1 MPTYMYKAATKSGLV
16 VRNKVE
22 ASSKQS
28 LIKALKGNDLLPID
42 VEQLT
47 YRTNKKKTKKKNITD
62 IQEIMKN
69 VNTTQLGQPKQKM
82 LSTKERINLYL
93 KKSEKI
99 TQRDLVIFTQNFYL
113 LKKADFNNIHAL
125 RTIIEGTE
133 NISFR
138 GVLEDILAGVEAR
151 RNNVH
156 NNGILFKYISIYIYK
171 YDKSWGTFRFTYKF
185 FKTSCRILR
194 RYRSI
199 K

>member
-28 LIKALKGNDLLPID
+28 LIKALKGNNLLPID

-69 VNTTQLGQPKQKM
+69 VNTTQLGQPKQKT

-93 KKSEKI
+93 KKSEKT

-138 GVLEDILAGVEAR
+138 GVLEDILAGVETR
-151 RNNVH
+151 SNNVH

-171 YDKSWGTFRFTYKF
+171 YDKSWSTFRFTYKF
-185 FKTSCRILR
+185 FETSCRILR
-194 RYRSI
+194 
-199 K
+199 

>member
-28 LIKALKGNDLLPID
+28 LIKALKGNNLLPID

-69 VNTTQLGQPKQKM
+69 VNTTQLGQPKQKT

-93 KKSEKI
+93 KKYEKI
-99 TQRDLVIFTQNFYL
+99 KKRDLVIFTQNFYL

-171 YDKSWGTFRFTYKF
+171 YDKSWRTFRFTYKF
-185 FKTSCRILR
+185 FETSCRILR
-194 RYRSI
+194 
-199 K
+199 

>member
-28 LIKALKGNDLLPID
+28 LIKALKGNNLLPID

-69 VNTTQLGQPKQKM
+69 VNTTQLGQPKQKT

-185 FKTSCRILR
+185 FETSCRILR
-194 RYRSI
+194 
-199 K
+199 

>member
-28 LIKALKGNDLLPID
+28 LIKALKGNNLLPID

-69 VNTTQLGQPKQKM
+69 VNTTQLGQPKQKT

-171 YDKSWGTFRFTYKF
+171 YDESWRTFRFTYKF
-185 FKTSCRILR
+185 FETSCRILR
-194 RYRSI
+194 
-199 K
+199 

>member
-28 LIKALKGNDLLPID
+28 LIKALKGNNLLPID

-69 VNTTQLGQPKQKM
+69 VNTTQLGQTKQKT

-171 YDKSWGTFRFTYKF
+171 YDKSWRTFRFTYKF
-185 FKTSCRILR
+185 FETSCRILR
-194 RYRSI
+194 
-199 K
+199 

>member
-1 MPTYMYKAATKSGLV
+1 MPTYMYKAATKSDLV

-28 LIKALKGNDLLPID
+28 LIKALKGNNLLPID

-69 VNTTQLGQPKQKM
+69 VNTTQLGQPKQKT

-171 YDKSWGTFRFTYKF
+171 YDKSWRTFRFTYKF
-185 FKTSCRILR
+185 FETSCRILR
-194 RYRSI
+194 
-199 K
+199 

>member
-28 LIKALKGNDLLPID
+28 LIKALKGNNLLPID

-69 VNTTQLGQPKQKM
+69 VNTTQLGQPKQKT

-171 YDKSWGTFRFTYKF
+171 YDKSWRTFRVTYKF
-185 FKTSCRILR
+185 FETSCRILR
-194 RYRSI
+194 
-199 K
+199 

>member
-28 LIKALKGNDLLPID
+28 LIKALKGNNLLPID

-69 VNTTQLGQPKQKM
+69 VNTTQLGQPKQKT

-171 YDKSWGTFRFTYKF
+171 YDKNYSCLLSCNTLKAEN
-185 FKTSCRILR
+185 CRI
-194 RYRSI
+194 

>member
-28 LIKALKGNDLLPID
+28 LIKALKGNNLLPID

-69 VNTTQLGQPKQKM
+69 VNTTQLGQPKQKT

-93 KKSEKI
+93 KNLKKNNTKGFSNIYSKF
-99 TQRDLVIFTQNFYL
+99 LFV
-113 LKKADFNNIHAL
+113 KKADFNNIHAL

-138 GVLEDILAGVEAR
+138 E
-151 RNNVH
+151 
-156 NNGILFKYISIYIYK
+156 F
-171 YDKSWGTFRFTYKF
+171 
-185 FKTSCRILR
+185 
-194 RYRSI
+194 
-199 K
+199 

>member
-28 LIKALKGNDLLPID
+28 LIKALKGNNLLPID

-62 IQEIMKN
+62 ILEKMRN
-69 VNTTQLGQPKQKM
+69 GNTTQLGQPKQKT

-171 YDKSWGTFRFTYKF
+171 YDKSWRTFRFTYKF
-185 FKTSCRILR
+185 FETSCRILR
-194 RYRSI
+194 
-199 K
+199 

>member
-28 LIKALKGNDLLPID
+28 LIKALKGNNLLPID

-69 VNTTQLGQPKQKM
+69 VNTTQLGQPKQKT

-156 NNGILFKYISIYIYK
+156 NNGILFKCISIYIYK
-171 YDKSWGTFRFTYKF
+171 YDKSRRVVWFSNKF
-185 FKTSCRILR
+185 FRTSGKIFR
-194 RYRSI
+194 
-199 K
+199 

>member
-28 LIKALKGNDLLPID
+28 LIKALKGNNLLPID

-69 VNTTQLGQPKQKM
+69 VNTTQLGQPKQKT

-133 NISFR
+133 NIYFR

-171 YDKSWGTFRFTYKF
+171 YDKSWRTFRFTYKF
-185 FKTSCRILR
+185 FETSCRILR
-194 RYRSI
+194 
-199 K
+199 